1 MERNDLLDLTVCLQL
16 PEDVRWHFLGHLQ
29 SAEQQSETAVRYA
42 CMFQFYA
49 QLKNKLA
56 CINKVIDALQE
67 EKLVCSEVVRN

>member
-1 MERNDLLDLTVCLQL
+1 VFAASRRCPVAFYWA
-16 PEDVRWHFLGHLQ
+16 P
-29 SAEQQSETAVRYA
+29 AEQQSETAVRYA